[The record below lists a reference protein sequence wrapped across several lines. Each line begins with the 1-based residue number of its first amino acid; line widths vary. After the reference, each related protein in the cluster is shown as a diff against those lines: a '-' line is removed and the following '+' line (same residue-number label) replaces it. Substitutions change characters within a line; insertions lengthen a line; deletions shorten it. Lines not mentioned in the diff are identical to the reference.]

1 MFQDTNGHPPRDM
14 SRHVLGVR
22 TDGVLANDP
31 EHQHDVM
38 HLLRAAMRVL
48 IPEHDVDRMEQ
59 DICGGLGVR
68 DLREY
73 VQRTTGFF
81 ARHLKSYTKSRR
93 YAPIYWPLS
102 TPSGSYAL
110 WVYYHCLTDQ
120 TLYTCVN
127 DFVEPKLKQITQE
140 ASRLCGKANRSSAE
154 EKELERL
161 SDLELELKDFR
172 DELLRIAKF
181 WKPNLNDGVQITA
194 APLWKLFQHRQWQN
208 RLKETWEKLEA
219 GEYDWAHLALSIW
232 PDRVVHA
239 SHADRSYAI
248 AHDLEDQLWH
258 EVEVERVGRGGRV
271 RTTTEWQPRDL
282 SEDELNQIIKEVKA
296 R

>member
-1 MFQDTNGHPPRDM
+1 MDIAAQVRNILRICWPD
-14 SRHVLGVR
+14 SSEVVEQQCCAALGVDDLAAYF
-22 TDGVLANDP
+22 DG
-31 EHQHDVM
+31 
-38 HLLRAAMRVL
+38 
-48 IPEHDVDRMEQ
+48 
-59 DICGGLGVR
+59 
-68 DLREY
+68 
-73 VQRTTGFF
+73 TFF
-81 ARHLKSYTKSRR
+81 DDHYRRHSKSRR

-102 TPSGSYAL
+102 TPSGSYTL
-110 WVYYHCLTDQ
+110 WLYYHRLTDQ

-127 DFVEPKLKQITQE
+127 DFVDPKLKQVSEE
-140 ASRLCGKANRSSAE
+140 AGRLRGKSNRSSAE

-172 DELLRIAKF
+172 DELLRIARF

-194 APLWKLFQHRQWQN
+194 APLWKLFQHRQWQK

-232 PDRVVHA
+232 PDRVVRA

-248 AHDLEDQLWH
+248 AHDLEDQLWQ
-258 EVEVERVGRGGRV
+258 EVEVQKKTRGGKIK
-271 RTTTEWQPRDL
+271 TSTEWQPRDL
-282 SEDELNQIIKEVKA
+282 TEAEIVKIVQQVKQ